1 MQNGEYIL
9 TNTPFYA
16 VQNNNVPEP
25 SQIGVSIS
33 ITDGIKV
40 LDGKAI
46 ENINFLTANASIT
59 GLNNTPESTKVYIAV
74 YKNKKLA
81 AVKSYKK
88 TDGTGDTLKQFKL
101 NFAYGR
107 DIDDIK
113 IFVWNMPKAVPIQ
126 MYSHFERR

>member
-1 MQNGEYIL
+1 M
-9 TNTPFYA
+9 
-16 VQNNNVPEP
+16 
-25 SQIGVSIS
+25 GVSVS

-40 LDGKAI
+40 LDGKAM
-46 ENINFLTANASIT
+46 ESINFLTANASIT
-59 GLNNTPESTKVYIAV
+59 GLAGTADGTKVYAAV
-74 YKNKKLA
+74 YKNKKLV